1 MMVER
6 SGFSGRRL
14 LEAREARGISR
25 TELARQ
31 LGVSKQA
38 VSQYEKGQRSPSGD
52 VLFGMARN
60 LGVPLHFFME
70 RKAAQVTGTV
80 FFRSMAA
87 ATKNAREG
95 AKRKYVWAKDLVRYL
110 REFIEFP
117 RVNFPSSSVPADPV
131 ALTDEDIERIATET
145 RRFWGLGDGPI
156 SNVTWLLENNGA
168 IVIRQDFDVK
178 TLDAFSEWDVEDH
191 TPYFVLGVGKTSAAR
206 SRLDAAHE
214 LGHMILHRHAKSIGS
229 ATFRLIEDQAYRFA
243 GAFLLPAPSFRV
255 EVMPTFRSLLLA
267 KAKWRVSVAAMIK
280 RMANLGLISPIREQ
294 RLFANLSRRGWRTK
308 EPLDDELEM
317 EEPRLIK
324 RSLDLLSANG
334 MVRPDDLKARLGL
347 YIEDIEN
354 VTGLPGYFAQ
364 GPESPEFPKIIR
376 FDQGVKDSEDKQR
389 EDPNR

>member
-1 MMVER
+1 MAER
-6 SGFSGRRL
+6 RGFSGRRL

-25 TELARQ
+25 TELAQR

-38 VSQYEKGQRSPSGD
+38 VSQYEKDQRSPSGD
-52 VLFGMARN
+52 VLFRMARN
-60 LGVPLHFFME
+60 LSVPLHFFME
-70 RKAAQVTGTV
+70 RETARTTGTV

-87 ATKNAREG
+87 ATKSARET
-95 AKRKYVWAKDLVRYL
+95 AKRKYVWAKDLVGYL

-117 RVNFPSSSVPADPV
+117 RVNFPSPAVPADPI

-178 TLDAFSEWDVEDH
+178 TLDAFSEWDMEEH
-191 TPYFVLGVGKTSAAR
+191 TPYFVLGAGKTSAAR
-206 SRLDAAHE
+206 SRLDAGHE

-229 ATFRLIEDQAYRFA
+229 AMFRLVEDQAYRFA
-243 GAFLLPAPSFRV
+243 GAFLLPAPTFQV
-255 EVMPTFRSLLLA
+255 EVVPSFRSLVLA

-280 RMANLGLISPIREQ
+280 RMAHLGLISPIREQ

-308 EPLDDELEM
+308 EPLDDELEV

-324 RSLDLLSANG
+324 RSLDLLTAKG
-334 MVRPDDLKARLGL
+334 VIRPDDLKSRLGL

-354 VTGLPGYFAQ
+354 ITGLTGYFAQ
-364 GPESPEFPKIIR
+364 GPEVPEFPKIIR
-376 FDQGVKDSEDKQR
+376 FEQGSKDAEGARGENLDR
-389 EDPNR
+389 